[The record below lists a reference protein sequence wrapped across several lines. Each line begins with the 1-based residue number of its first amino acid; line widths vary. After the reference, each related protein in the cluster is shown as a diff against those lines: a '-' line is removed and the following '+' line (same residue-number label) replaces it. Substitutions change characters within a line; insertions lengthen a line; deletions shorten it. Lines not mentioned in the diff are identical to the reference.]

1 MTTQT
6 KSKIPEELLG
16 SLKDGVQRILDDKDW
31 AGFLNMM
38 RKIHHYS
45 FNNRFLIALEQERR
59 GYGFSPL
66 VAGFHKWKNEFKRT
80 VKKGEKSNI
89 MSALLIAE
97 HNNKEVKPFTL
108 NAITAASQIDED
120 LHVLVIGN
128 KSEEVAKSI
137 SQIPNVKKVIHVDNE
152 IYENFLAENFT
163 SVIVKQAEN
172 YSHIICSANTFG
184 KNLMPRVAALL
195 DTSQVSDIIKV
206 ISADTFLRP
215 IYAGNAFA
223 TVKSSDSKKCITI
236 RPTSFDPAATSGGSA
251 EIVKAD
257 AGETNTFIKF
267 IKREEIKSDR
277 PELGTARVVISGGR
291 GMGSGENFKL
301 ITEIADKL
309 NAAIGASRAAVD
321 AGYITNDHQ
330 VGQTGK
336 VVVPDLYIAVGISGA
351 IQHLAGMKESK
362 VIVAIN
368 KDGEA
373 PIFSVADYGLEA
385 DLFEALPQFL
395 EELSKLN
402 TIQK

>member
-1 MTTQT
+1 
-6 KSKIPEELLG
+6 
-16 SLKDGVQRILDDKDW
+16 
-31 AGFLNMM
+31 
-38 RKIHHYS
+38 
-45 FNNRFLIALEQERR
+45 
-59 GYGFSPL
+59 
-66 VAGFHKWKNEFKRT
+66 
-80 VKKGEKSNI
+80 
-89 MSALLIAE
+89 MSVLLIAE
-97 HNNKEVKPFTL
+97 HNNKEVKPFTF
-108 NAITAASQIDED
+108 NAITAASQIDQD

-128 KSEEVAKSI
+128 EADEVSKSI
-137 SQIPNVKKVIHVDNE
+137 SQVPNVKKVIHIDNE
-152 IYENFLAENFT
+152 IYDNFLPENF
-163 SVIVKQAEN
+163 SPVIIKQAEN
-172 YSHIICSANTFG
+172 YSHIVCSANTFG

-195 DTSQVSDIIKV
+195 NTSQVSDIIKV
-206 ISADTFLRP
+206 ISADTFLRL

-223 TVKSSDSKKCITI
+223 TVKSTDEKKCITI

-251 EIVKAD
+251 EIIKAEPSE
-257 AGETNTFIKF
+257 ATSLTKF
-267 IKREEIKSDR
+267 IKREEVKSDR
-277 PELGTARVVISGGR
+277 PELGTARVGICGGR
-291 GMGSGENFKL
+291 GMQSGDNFKL
-301 ITEIADKL
+301 ITAIADKL

-395 EELSKLN
+395 EELNKLN